1 MINHR
6 LGIKLRLLSICM
18 VLFVLVAG
26 TPVLHAASGATQQM
40 DAVLAM
46 DASTSM
52 NDSDKN
58 KVANEAMKMFV
69 DMAATKTKWPTKR

>member
-1 MINHR
+1 
-6 LGIKLRLLSICM
+6 
-18 VLFVLVAG
+18 
-26 TPVLHAASGATQQM
+26 M

-69 DMAATKTKWPTKR
+69 DMSSVSGDKIGLLSYTDQIVREKALLKINSTNDKEEL